1 MKMLKREIYL
11 EKDTKQREFGAYK
24 AISDNYPKYV
34 ITLDRLNYEYNGIK
48 HINLIEFLLDEN
60 F

>member
-1 MKMLKREIYL
+1 MLKREIYL
-11 EKDTKQREFGAYK
+11 EKDTKQREFGAYE
-24 AISDNYPKYV
+24 ANFDNYPKYV